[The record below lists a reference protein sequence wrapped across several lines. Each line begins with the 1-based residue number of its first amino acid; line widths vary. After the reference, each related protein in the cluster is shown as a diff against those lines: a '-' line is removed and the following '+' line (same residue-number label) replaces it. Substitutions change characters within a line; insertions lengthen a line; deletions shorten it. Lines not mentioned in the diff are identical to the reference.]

1 MANLLPP
8 GEPPYP
14 PSLDVQAWGAPQWQQ
29 EWVEASQRWALGW
42 VFVLQNSGGLYHEDS
57 YALRACLPGLRPWL
71 ENLAVRVYDQR
82 HSPQSFAK
90 GLGVDRANRHIWVE
104 RSWVERQADLPEDE
118 WSRDSWHTQGWA
130 EFWVRIALAM
140 GAPKELGLQ
149 LLDVACLRTRLGKH
163 TQKILWPDP
172 VVLGD
177 PPSVRKS
184 QRPDMPAKLE
194 ETLLRSQAE
203 TQGWEL
209 IRDSR
214 EAWSSEVTPWTGF
227 ARAARWVESTLPP
240 LKRARQA
247 DCFLER
253 AVRSEDRLS
262 MSFWIHQ
269 VEPGLEKRLPG
280 LLGRVRVA
288 DMVAPLVAKGADP
301 NAQLSVDFE
310 GHLSVLA
317 NAVIYAPSVV
327 GALVS
332 AGASWD
338 TVPERIDVWENLAG
352 QIGQAYPWEWAG
364 ILEGLD
370 RLPRAPIEGH
380 VPAKMVEN
388 FFKNHRF
395 RASHQ
400 DQAAHVLKST
410 LAWMLDVSP
419 GLDLMPT
426 LAIFV
431 KAGTPAYDESLQLVL
446 DHLKGVDLNA
456 VTVSGQDRL
465 PMALLK
471 HGSFAW
477 KFDDD
482 PRWHRHTLLWEEA
495 GVSWKR
501 EGEELK
507 DAGESTLKLYR
518 QFRRPQEAREKSQA
532 LEKTLSQPFSSPSRP
547 RM

>member
-71 ENLAVRVYDQR
+71 ENLTVRVYDQR

-90 GLGVDRANRHIWVE
+90 GLGVDRANRHVWVE

-149 LLDVACLRTRLGKH
+149 LLDVACLRTRLGKP

-253 AVRSEDRLS
+253 AVRAEDRLS

-269 VEPGLEKRLPG
+269 VEPGMEKRLPG

-301 NAQLSVDFE
+301 NAQLLVDFE

-332 AGASWD
+332 AGARWD
-338 TVPERIDVWENLAG
+338 TVPERIDIWENLAG
-352 QIGQAYPWEWAG
+352 QLGQAYPWEWAG
-364 ILEGLD
+364 ILEGLE

-388 FFKNHRF
+388 FLKNHRF

-471 HGSFAW
+471 HGTFAW
-477 KFDDD
+477 KLDGD
-482 PRWHRHTLLWEEA
+482 PRWHRHVLLWEEA

-507 DAGESTLKLYR
+507 DAGESTLNLYQR
-518 QFRRPQEAREKSQA
+518 LRSPQEARENSQA
-532 LEKTLSQPFSSPSRP
+532 LEKTLSQPFSSPPRP